1 MAKRIIT
8 VFGATGK
15 QGGSVV
21 KKFLED
27 PKLQPEW
34 SIRGVTRDVSS
45 ASAKALT
52 AKGVEMVTV
61 SQPEHNSPK
70 PPLTP
75 PRPTSTTRH
84 PSSRPSAAP
93 RPPSP

>member
-1 MAKRIIT
+1 MSKRIIT

-61 SQPEHNSPK
+61 SHTHLSTKRTQAD
-70 PPLTP
+70 P
-75 PRPTSTTRH
+75 PRPTSTTRR
-84 PSSRPSAAP
+84 PSSRPSPALP
-93 RPPSP
+93 LPLP